1 MSTAK
6 SMANNYLNGKRMSS
20 RLALPAKAGATR
32 GSTSALNRSA
42 SSPRLIKPSSSMSNL
57 ANEHTDPNNNA
68 SADRKLQRPASRNAL
83 DSIHNGM
90 NAKYAQVQSKVY
102 LNNIKSGATRI
113 PTGAR
118 AAHEP
123 ARRAAGARTAT
134 PAGAR
139 TPNERSNL
147 INKIKQLQDELDRM
161 QLEREQVSHE
171 LEREKQDKL
180 EQMNQLKA
188 EIQEKMTEHEKQ
200 NEEYHQK
207 LLDAYE
213 LADQNRRAADSVLSE
228 SRQRDEDNR
237 KRIDEL
243 ESQLAEL
250 REFVAVK
257 EEMSGKM
264 AELREQIR
272 VERERYEEQLKS
284 LHQVFE
290 NEKIR

>member
-1 MSTAK
+1 
-6 SMANNYLNGKRMSS
+6 MANNYLSAKRAPSTGS
-20 RLALPAKAGATR
+20 KLALPGQARSIAAR

-42 SSPRLIKPSSSMSNL
+42 TSPRLIKPSSSMSNL
-57 ANEHTDPNNNA
+57 ASEPDSNNN
-68 SADRKLQRPASRNAL
+68 SARKLQRPSSRNAL
-83 DSIHNGM
+83 DTIHNGM

-102 LNNIKSGATRI
+102 LQNIKPSPTRI
-113 PTGAR
+113 PTGA
-118 AAHEP
+118 ASKPAES
-123 ARRAAGARTAT
+123 ARRAQGRVGANT
-134 PAGAR
+134 PTGSR
-139 TPNERSNL
+139 VPNERSTL
-147 INKIKQLQDELDRM
+147 LAKIKHVQDELDRM
-161 QLEREQVSHE
+161 ELEREQLRHE
-171 LEREKQDKL
+171 LERERADKL
-180 EQMNQLKA
+180 EQTNQIKA
-188 EIQEKMTEHEKQ
+188 ELQEKMAEHEKQ

-237 KRIDEL
+237 KRVDEL

-250 REFVAVK
+250 REFVAIK
-257 EEMSGKM
+257 DEMSGKM
-264 AELREQIR
+264 VELREQIR